1 MVKANANAAAAA
13 ASGPGVYSAVYSGV
27 SLFSCCDLFY
37 VTLLV
42 HSSEQLRL
50 KMRRHEQQKSLM
62 ELTPDTTIPH

>member
-27 SLFSCCDLFY
+27 SVFSRCDLFY

-42 HSSEQLRL
+42 HSSEQ
-50 KMRRHEQQKSLM
+50 HSFEDGAS
-62 ELTPDTTIPH
+62 